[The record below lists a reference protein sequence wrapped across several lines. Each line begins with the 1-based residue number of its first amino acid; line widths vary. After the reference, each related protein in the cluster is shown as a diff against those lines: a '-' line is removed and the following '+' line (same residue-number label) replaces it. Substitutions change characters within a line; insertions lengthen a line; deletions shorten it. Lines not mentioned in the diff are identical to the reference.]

1 MKNKKIF
8 IILGV
13 IVGLIV
19 AMTITYF
26 ILLTPSGRSN
36 VPVTFVVN
44 KGDDKKTII
53 NNLKEA
59 KLIKSKY
66 AKIIYVILSNN
77 KNLQAGSYEFSRDL
91 STQDIIKSLG
101 KGDVIKEYKPS
112 ARVTLKEG
120 VTLKE
125 YIKLICDNTDLN
137 YDDAIKKVNDKSFL
151 KGLIADYWFLTDSIL
166 NKEIYYPLEGY
177 LYPDTYY
184 FRSKEVT
191 ISEIFKKMLDQ
202 MSLKLTPYKENISN
216 SNYNIH
222 ELLTLASIA
231 EKEVSIPSDRSKVVS
246 VFINR
251 LNKKISLGS
260 DITARYGVKLDDT
273 RPLKKSEYND
283 NNPYNTR
290 LTVKI
295 GFPAGP
301 ICTISSSSIEAS
313 INPADTNY
321 LYFLSNI
328 KTKETFFFE
337 NSRDFENKKNEL
349 KQVNGGY

>member
-66 AKIIYVILSNN
+66 ATIIYVILSNN
-77 KNLQAGSYEFSRDL
+77 KNLQAGSYEFSRDM

-125 YIKLICDNTDLN
+125 YIKLICNNTDLN

-151 KGLIADYWFLTDSIL
+151 KGLIADYWFLTEDIL
-166 NKEIYYPLEGY
+166 DEDIYYPLEGY
-177 LYPDTYY
+177 LFPETYDFYKDT
-184 FRSKEVT
+184 T
-191 ISEIFKKMLDQ
+191 IEQVIRKMLNVTSDKLSSIKGKMLNNK
-202 MSLKLTPYKENISN
+202 MSV
-216 SNYNIH
+216 H
-222 ELLTLASIA
+222 ELITIASIA
-231 EKEVSIPSDRSKVVS
+231 EKEANTSDDRRMVSQVIYK
-246 VFINR
+246 R
-251 LNKKISLGS
+251 LDMNMSLGMDVTS
-260 DITARYGVKLDDT
+260 YYGVQ
-273 RPLKKSEYND
+273 KSMSETLTKVDLND
-283 NNPYNTR
+283 KNPYNTR
-290 LTVKI
+290 VVTFI
-295 GFPAGP
+295 GLPVGP
-301 ICTISSSSIEAS
+301 ICNPSLDS
-313 INPADTNY
+313 INAALEPANTDY
-321 LYFLSNI
+321 VYFIADVLTGKVYFAKDI
-328 KTKETFFFE
+328 D
-337 NSRDFENKKNEL
+337 DFNEL
-349 KQVNGGY
+349 KEKYMK